1 MRKRG
6 KVLRSADAGPGLLM
20 VDGQQYVFSLEGMW
34 KSEAPPRPGMVVEV
48 DFEQYGKIH
57 AIYAIAESQV
67 VREQAGTALVIA
79 KEKGSALA
87 SRLVARF
94 GLPTLVA
101 TGLLIIGW
109 VFLAA
114 ASIQTPLGKLDFT
127 FWQMLGFL
135 NSSNSFETFMQGSR
149 NQPNAGFYGFL
160 ALIAIASPFLRYF
173 WKDKRASLGGL
184 LPLLFMAVVG
194 LMIRSNIESSL
205 GGGAMGPMAAAMK
218 QMRDEVM
225 AAISLGL
232 GSYLSL
238 LVSLYFAAI
247 AFKQYRAAQVGQEGR
262 QEKVH
267 QAAA

>member
-1 MRKRG
+1 MKKRG
-6 KVLRSADAGPGLLM
+6 KVLRSADSGPGLLM

-34 KSEAPPRPGMVVEV
+34 KSEVPPRLGMVVEV
-48 DFEQYGKIH
+48 EFEQYGKIH

-67 VREQAGTALVIA
+67 AREQTEAALTVA
-79 KEKGSALA
+79 KEKGSALV
-87 SRLVARF
+87 SSLVARF
-94 GLPTLVA
+94 GLHTLVA

-135 NSSNSFETFMQGSR
+135 NSSNSFEAYMQGSR
-149 NQPNAGFYGFL
+149 NQPSAGFYGFL
-160 ALIAIASPFLRYF
+160 ALLAIVGPFLHHF
-173 WKDKRASLGGL
+173 WNDERAALGGV
-184 LPLLFMAVVG
+184 LPLLFMAVIG

-205 GGGAMGPMAAAMK
+205 GGATGQMAAVMK
-218 QMRDEVM
+218 QMRDELM
-225 AAISLGL
+225 AAISLGF
-232 GSYLSL
+232 GSYLSG

-247 AFKQYRAAQVGQEGR
+247 AVKQFRVAQGGQEAK